1 MIEDDVRN
9 SILKIV
15 FNEYGRDNVL
25 AACIYGS
32 HVAGYARPD
41 SDYDVI
47 VVLRNYAAKIGYKY
61 IREPILA
68 SILAVEK
75 RILYDDAKKSSLG
88 EFVVGRFLNIYEP
101 LVGKDLLEEVEIE
114 YKKRVIL
121 EILSE
126 FNGKFQPLMN
136 VIRFPLRYFLFEKLR
151 RRMQFY
157 PPAVYSYTKTY
168 GGALREKNIEFSL
181 EGFRR
186 AALQL
191 VKEKC
196 CIAFKDDSVWIS
208 DPNSF
213 NRISKIKAIVE
224 ETKRDITS
232 YATHIYCG
240 RVGVSII
247 LEELKSKIERQGKV
261 ELLNDLKCPSKYLNV
276 PEGIVI
282 VNEKDWIK
290 RMVECLELGDD
301 YSYRVEKIGGYG
313 IDKIVSVARKYVFMS
328 NGKVFN
334 VVVKRFR
341 DPRNIKWA
349 VLALATLADIR
360 FEVLPLKRMA
370 NEYTNNLEFKRFGF
384 NVPKIH
390 AVDLDRIQ
398 LITEYIEGEN
408 VSTLLKNGEFEVLE
422 KVGEEIGRLHSKGYA
437 LGDAKPDNM
446 IVSKDDKIFF
456 TDLEQAKVGGEIV
469 WDIAEFI
476 NYSLAFSF
484 DAENAWKIANIFS
497 KGYLKYGR
505 AEDLRK
511 VGDKK
516 YSLIFKPFITPQ
528 VSKSILLGIEEAI
541 NDASA

>member
-1 MIEDDVRN
+1 MIDYNVRN
-9 SILKIV
+9 GILNLV
-15 FNEYGRDNVL
+15 FDEYSEDNVL
-25 AACIYGS
+25 AVCVYGS

-47 VVLRNYAAKIGYKY
+47 VVLKNYPAKIGYKY
-61 IREPILA
+61 VREPILV
-68 SILAVEK
+68 SMLAVEK

-101 LVGKDLLEEVEIE
+101 LSGRELLEEVEVE

-136 VIRFPLRYFLFEKLR
+136 LIRFPLKYFLFEKLR

-168 GGALREKNIEFSL
+168 GGTFREKNIEFSL
-181 EGFRR
+181 EGFKK

-191 VKEKC
+191 EKEKS

-213 NRISKIKAIVE
+213 NRMSKIKAIVE

-232 YATHIYCG
+232 YATHVYCG

-247 LEELKSKIERQGKV
+247 LEELKSKIGRQWKV
-261 ELLNDLKCPSKYLNV
+261 EPLNDLKHPSKYIKI
-276 PEGIVI
+276 PEGTLI
-282 VNEKDWIK
+282 VNEKDWIE
-290 RMVECLELGDD
+290 RIVEYLELGKD

-313 IDKIVSVARKYVFMS
+313 IDKIVSVARKYVFISGEM
-328 NGKVFN
+328 VYN

-370 NEYTNNLEFKRFGF
+370 NEYINNIEFKRLGF
-384 NVPKIH
+384 NVPKIY

-398 LITEYIEGEN
+398 LITEYIKGEN
-408 VSTLLKNGEFEVLE
+408 VSKLLKNGEFKVLE

-437 LGDAKPDNM
+437 LGDSKPDNM
-446 IVSKDDKIFF
+446 IVSDDKVFF
-456 TDLEQAKVGGEIV
+456 TDLEQAKMGGEKV

-484 DAENAWKIANIFS
+484 DAENAWKVANLFS
-497 KGYLKYGR
+497 KGYLKHGEV
-505 AEDLRK
+505 EDLRK
-511 VGDKK
+511 VGDTK

-528 VSKSILLGIEEAI
+528 VSKNILLGIEDAI
-541 NDASA
+541 GEVSA